1 MKALLDRIGEI
12 TYDAILSVPVRWKIT
27 GIILLP
33 VVILGGSLNY
43 WITTGL
49 SDWLSFLLTDVRVQ
63 AAMQAG
69 GRSVTLVTFLAAAG
83 SIILASFLTFI
94 LTRPLTELNKMA
106 QQVAAGDLESRAR
119 VWSKDEIGEVAVAIN
134 QMTDHL
140 VTTQEDLER
149 TNRRLDAINR
159 VILAADR
166 EAEIHDVLFAALKS
180 TLDVM
185 RLKTGW
191 IYLRDPERE
200 RFHLASWYR
209 VLPELEGHLLH
220 SPDDELCT
228 CQQDLVRGN
237 LQTGMGARPCLRLE
251 NCSSLALRDTHITIP
266 IEARGEKFGVLN
278 LLCDQD
284 KTLSAD
290 DFELLTAIGAQ
301 ISEITAN
308 AWLRLKLAEKEMA
321 RQALLESLVRAQ
333 EDERGR
339 LARELHDGAGQM
351 LTSLLVRLKTLEKR
365 GASAELQSDLNATQ
379 NLVSETI
386 EQIRDL
392 SYRLRPAALE
402 QFGLP
407 VALETL
413 VRDMAEEAGLV
424 TRCKFNLD
432 GHQLT
437 PEIEVTLYRIA
448 QEGLTNVVRHAEA
461 SRVEIELTATAVA
474 VFMRIEDDGKG
485 FAPHQVPLQPGK
497 RHLGLISIDERAS
510 IVGGKLDVY
519 SAPGKGTALHV
530 MIPISSE
537 PGAA

>member
-1 MKALLDRIGEI
+1 MKELLDRIGEA

-83 SIILASFLTFI
+83 SIILASLLTFI
-94 LTRPLTELNKMA
+94 LTRPLTELNTMA
-106 QQVAAGDLESRAR
+106 QQVAAGNLESRAR

-140 VTTQEDLER
+140 VTTQADLER

-200 RFHLASWYR
+200 RFHLASWYK
-209 VLPELEGHLLH
+209 VPPELEEHLLH
-220 SPDDELCT
+220 SPEGELCA
-228 CQQDLVRGN
+228 CQADLVSGQVLAGTSIRS
-237 LQTGMGARPCLRLE
+237 CLRLE
-251 NCSSLALRDTHITIP
+251 HCAICDNHTHITIP
-266 IEARGEKFGVLN
+266 IEARGERFGVLN
-278 LLCDQD
+278 LLCDKE
-284 KTLSAD
+284 KTLSED
-290 DFELLTAIGAQ
+290 DFELLTAVGAQ

-351 LTSLLVRLKTLEKR
+351 LTSLLGRLKTLEKHH
-365 GASAELQSDLNATQ
+365 APVEFHDDLKATQ
-379 NLVSETI
+379 GLVSETV

-392 SYRLRPAALE
+392 SYRLRPATLE

-407 VALETL
+407 VALGTL
-413 VRDMAEEAGLV
+413 VKDMAEEAGLD
-424 TRCKFNLD
+424 TRCKFDLD

-448 QEGLTNVVRHAEA
+448 QEGLTNVVRHAQA
-461 SRVEIELTATAVA
+461 SQVEIELTATAVA

-485 FAPHQVPLQPGK
+485 FAPHQIPVESGQ

-519 SAPGKGTALHV
+519 SAPGQGTALHV
-530 MIPISSE
+530 MIPIPTE
-537 PGAA
+537 PEAR

>member
-1 MKALLDRIGEI
+1 MKEFLDRVGEI
-12 TYDAILSVPVRWKIT
+12 AYDAILSVPVRWKIT

-49 SDWLSFLLTDVRVQ
+49 SDWLSFLLTDVRVA

-209 VLPELEGHLLH
+209 VPPELEGHLLH

-237 LQTGMGARPCLRLE
+237 LQTGMGARPCPRLE

-351 LTSLLVRLKTLEKR
+351 LTSLLVRLKTLER
-365 GASAELQSDLNATQ
+365 RSTSAELQSDLNATQ

-424 TRCKFNLD
+424 TRCKFDLD

-537 PGAA
+537 PGAT

>member
-1 MKALLDRIGEI
+1 MKEFLDRIGEI

-33 VVILGGSLNY
+33 VVILGVSLNF

-63 AAMQAG
+63 AAMEAG
-69 GRSVTLVTFLAAAG
+69 GRSVSLVTILAAAG

-106 QQVAAGDLESRAR
+106 QQVADGDLESRAR
-119 VWSKDEIGEVAVAIN
+119 VWSKDEIGEVAVSIN
-134 QMTDHL
+134 KMTDHL
-140 VTTQEDLER
+140 VTTQADLER

-159 VILAADR
+159 VILAADG
-166 EAEIHDVLFAALKS
+166 EAGIHDVLFAALKS

-191 IYLRDPERE
+191 VYLRDPERE
-200 RFHLASWYR
+200 RFHLASWYK
-209 VLPELEGHLLH
+209 VPPELEVHLLH
-220 SPDDELCT
+220 GPDDELCV
-228 CQQDLVRGN
+228 CQHDLVQNG
-237 LQTGMGARPCLRLE
+237 LQTGTNIRPCLRLE
-251 NCSSLALRDTHITIP
+251 KCSFLDLRDTHITIP

-278 LLCDQD
+278 LLCDKD
-284 KTLSAD
+284 KTLSED

-351 LTSLLVRLKTLEKR
+351 LTSLLVRLKTLEKQCTTT
-365 GASAELQSDLNATQ
+365 ELQVNLNSTQ
-379 NLVSETI
+379 SLVSETI
-386 EQIRDL
+386 EQIREL
-392 SYRLRPAALE
+392 SYRLRPASLE

-413 VRDMAEEAGLV
+413 VKDIAEEAGLD
-424 TRCKFNLD
+424 THCKFELD
-432 GHQLT
+432 GHRLT
-437 PEIEVTLYRIA
+437 PEVEVTLYRIA

-461 SRVEIELTATAVA
+461 GRVEVELTATAVA

-485 FAPHQVPLQPGK
+485 FSPHQAPIEQDK
-497 RHLGLISIDERAS
+497 HHLGLISIDERAS

-530 MIPISSE
+530 MIPIPSE
-537 PGAA
+537 AVIV